1 MRLSAKVEYAVRAMV
16 VLAFHCSDEALPLRE
31 IARRE
36 ALSFSF
42 LEQIFPSLRR
52 SGLVSSVRGARG
64 GYKLAQDP
72 ASIRIGDIVRAVE
85 GPIAPVNCL
94 EHPRKKTCF
103 RSDDEVCLTRHVW
116 EKLRDCINEV
126 LDGVTLV
133 DLMY

>member
-16 VLAFHCSDEALPLRE
+16 VLAFHHSEEALPLRE

-36 ALSFSF
+36 TLSFSF
-42 LEQIFPSLRR
+42 LEQIFISLRR
-52 SGLVSSVRGARG
+52 CGLVSSVRGARG
-64 GYKLAQDP
+64 GYRLALDP

-85 GPIAPVNCL
+85 GPITPINCL
-94 EHPRKKTCF
+94 EHQQKKACF
-103 RSDDEVCLTRHVW
+103 RSGNEVCLTRHVW

-133 DLMY
+133 DLMN